1 MVEKKNEGDRANRPF
16 GEEEREEERHQPGW
30 IQKYLDLADLLMKRR
45 RRKDDDDRK
54 AA

>member
-1 MVEKKNEGDRANRPF
+1 MVEKKNEADRANRPF

-45 RRKDDDDRK
+45 RKKDDDRK